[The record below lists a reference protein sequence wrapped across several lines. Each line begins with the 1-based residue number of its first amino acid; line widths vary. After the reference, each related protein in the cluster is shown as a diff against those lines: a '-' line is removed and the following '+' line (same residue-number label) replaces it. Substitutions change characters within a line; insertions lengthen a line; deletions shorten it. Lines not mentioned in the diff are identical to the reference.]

1 MCSLIYQ
8 IVHFKYVQF
17 IICHYTL
24 IKLLKEKKIKSMPIM
39 SNTCP
44 WNQRPYS
51 ENLIST
57 VPHKKVTWVK
67 LVNLDYL
74 EVRSVW
80 QVVESCKLEDLI
92 PHQKKRSLRCYL
104 LIHQKKKI
112 VYMCVCEICVVLGF
126 MLGYRDTEL
135 NQI

>member
-1 MCSLIYQ
+1 
-8 IVHFKYVQF
+8 
-17 IICHYTL
+17 
-24 IKLLKEKKIKSMPIM
+24 M

-92 PHQKKRSLRCYL
+92 PHQKKDHSGA
-104 LIHQKKKI
+104 ISSFIKKKNC
-112 VYMCVCEICVVLGF
+112 VYVCV
-126 MLGYRDTEL
+126 
-135 NQI
+135 